1 MLGRL
6 CTTPRVAK
14 SLVIVA
20 TQVGNPRLMVTIAI
34 ELLIGCS
41 SKLVA
46 EVTAR
51 GDAFW
56 KELDFVT
63 SNMMLEIVADFS
75 LVRAVPALTPPSS
88 LSCALEEGTQGPCL
102 TEKAA

>member
-1 MLGRL
+1 
-6 CTTPRVAK
+6 
-14 SLVIVA
+14 
-20 TQVGNPRLMVTIAI
+20 VGNPRLMVTIAI

-75 LVRAVPALTPPSS
+75 LVRAVPALTPPWS
-88 LSCALEEGTQGPCL
+88 LVRVLSK
-102 TEKAA
+102 KARGVHV